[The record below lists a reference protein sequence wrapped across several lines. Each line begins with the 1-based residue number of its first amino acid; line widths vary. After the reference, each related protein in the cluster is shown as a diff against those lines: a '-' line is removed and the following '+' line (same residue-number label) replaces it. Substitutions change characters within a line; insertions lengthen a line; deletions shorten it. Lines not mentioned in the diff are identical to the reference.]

1 MPRPEDEEV
10 AIDVREHLAAIVDS
24 SDDAILSK
32 DLAGTILSWNKGA
45 ERMYGYSAEEVI
57 GRPVSVLVPP
67 DRPQEVSGI
76 LARLRTGTAIDH
88 FETVRV
94 RKDGTLVQV
103 SLTISPVRDRR
114 GRIVAASIIARDIT
128 ERRRAAEGA
137 AHFEGILAAASDA
150 FVGMDIEGTI
160 TKWNRAAEDLLGWGT
175 GEAAGRRLSEL
186 IIPERYRD
194 AHERGLRRYLETG
207 EGPVIGQRIELTAL
221 HRDGHEIPIELSV
234 FVTVTGGVEGFNAF
248 VHDISEHK
256 QLTSELEAARDQA
269 LEASR
274 MKSDFL
280 AMMSHEIRTPMN
292 GVLGMA
298 GLLLDTEL
306 DPEQREYAEIVRS
319 SGDALLSII
328 NDILDFSKVEA
339 GKLDL
344 EIVDVNLHTLV
355 EEVADLLAAR
365 AHNKGLEL
373 ATLIDPEV
381 PQAVRADPG
390 RLRQI
395 LLNLLSNAVKFTNA
409 GEVVVRA
416 TASDATEEDVAIG
429 FQVIDTG
436 IGIHPGDQDRLFE
449 PFSQADSSTSRTY
462 GGTGLGL
469 AISQRLVEMLGGE
482 LTVHSEPGVGST
494 FEFTVRLPRGE
505 VAPITVPRT
514 DLTGLR
520 VLIVDDNATNRKIL
534 EQQVASWRM
543 ASTSADGGAAALEQ
557 LREAHTAGRR
567 YDLALLDMDMPDL
580 DGIELTR
587 LIRGDPATATLPV
600 VLMTS
605 SGVRGSHEAARQAG
619 VSAYLTKPVHE
630 SQLFDAIAAVFS
642 AESTRVSPTT
652 QATIADDRARSR
664 PPLLV
669 AEDNPANQKVA
680 AAMLAKIGYRAD
692 IVADGAEAVEA
703 VRRVSYGAVLMDCQ
717 MPEMDGYAATAAIR
731 SSEQAGAGRLP
742 IIAMTAS
749 ATQGEEERCLLAG
762 MDAYVSKPVDVER
775 LATVLKQWVP
785 VNDQNARP
793 SSTALVR
800 ADTDTFDSNRI
811 ASLRETMAS
820 WPGGFTGLMTGFVE
834 EATTSLANV
843 RTALAAGDIETV
855 SRELH
860 TVAGAA
866 AAVGAVS
873 LASAARRLEDAL
885 KAEGASVDA
894 DAFSPIEA
902 EFRQVAEWVHNQ
914 TQA

>member
-1 MPRPEDEEV
+1 M

-32 DLAGTILSWNKGA
+32 DLDGTILSWNKGA

-57 GRPVSVLVPP
+57 GQPISVLVPP
-67 DRPQEVSGI
+67 GRPQEVSSI
-76 LARLRTGTAIDH
+76 LARLRTGTAVDH

-103 SLTISPVRDRR
+103 SLTISPVRDRQ
-114 GRIVAASIIARDIT
+114 GRVVAASTIARDIT
-128 ERRRAAEGA
+128 ERKRVVEEA

-150 FVGMDIEGTI
+150 FVGMDIEGTV
-160 TKWNRAAEDLLGWGT
+160 TEWNRAAEDLLGWTADEAT
-175 GEAAGRRLSEL
+175 GQRLSEL

-194 AHERGLRRYLETG
+194 AHERGLRHYLETG
-207 EGPVIGQRIELTAL
+207 EGPVIGQRIELAAL

-234 FVTVTGGVEGFNAF
+234 FVTVTGGVERFNAF
-248 VHDISEHK
+248 IHDISEHRR
-256 QLTSELEAARDQA
+256 LTSELEAARDQA

-365 AHNKGLEL
+365 AHGKGLEL

-381 PQAVRADPG
+381 PLAVRVDPG

-409 GEVVVRA
+409 GEVVVCV
-416 TASDATEEDVAIG
+416 TASEPAQGDVGIR
-429 FQVIDTG
+429 FEVTDTG
-436 IGIHPGDQDRLFE
+436 IGIQPRDQDRLFE
-449 PFSQADSSTSRTY
+449 PFSQADSSTTRTY

-469 AISQRLVEMLGGE
+469 AISRRLVELLGGE
-482 LTVHSEPGVGST
+482 LTVHSEPGVGSS
-494 FEFTVRLPRGE
+494 FEFTLRLSRGE
-505 VAPITVPRT
+505 AAPTTVSRT

-520 VLIVDDNATNRKIL
+520 TLIVDDNATNRKIL

-557 LREAHTAGRR
+557 LRDEHAAGRR
-567 YDLALLDMDMPDL
+567 YDLALLDMDMPGV
-580 DGIELTR
+580 DGVELTR
-587 LIRGDPATATLPV
+587 LIRADPATATLPV
-600 VLMTS
+600 VLLTS

-619 VSAYLTKPVHE
+619 VSAYLTKPVHQ
-630 SQLFDAIAAVFS
+630 SQLFDAIAAVFGAADAS
-642 AESTRVSPTT
+642 DVSPTT
-652 QATIADDRARSR
+652 HATIAEDRARTR
-664 PPLLV
+664 PPILV
-669 AEDNPANQKVA
+669 AEDNSANQKVA

-692 IVADGAEAVEA
+692 IVANGAEAVEA

-717 MPEMDGYAATAAIR
+717 MPQMDGYAATAAIR

-742 IIAMTAS
+742 IIAMTAA
-749 ATQGEEERCLLAG
+749 ATKGEEERCLLSG
-762 MDAYVSKPVDVER
+762 MDAYLSKPVDVER
-775 LATVLKQWVP
+775 LATVLKQWIP
-785 VNDQNARP
+785 VNDQHARS
-793 SSTALVR
+793 SSTAPVS
-800 ADTDTFDSNRI
+800 ADTDPFDSNRT
-811 ASLRETMAS
+811 ASLQETMATR
-820 WPGGFTGLMTGFVE
+820 PGSFTGLMTGFVE
-834 EATTSLANV
+834 EAATSLANA
-843 RTALAAGDIETV
+843 RTALGAGDIEIV

-860 TVAGAA
+860 TVTGAA

-873 LASAARRLEDAL
+873 LASATRRLEEEL
-885 KAEGASVDA
+885 KVEGASVDA

-902 EFRQVAEWVHNQ
+902 EFRRVAEWVHNQ
-914 TQA
+914 AHA